1 MDYEDINILET
12 LKTMP
17 LQDLSEFIAPLKVKG
32 SLLAVVERLI
42 AELLKDKDAIGG
54 IGLDII
60 ILKAKIDEIEERL
73 HKLDVRVSEL
83 SSICTHR
90 FKRRVE
96 RCQEEHQKVVSELV
110 DIKRDVDAFDK
121 ICNGRYASRNTH
133 SAD

>member
-54 IGLDII
+54 IGLDTI

-96 RCQEEHQKVVSELV
+96 RCQEEHQKVVGLII
-110 DIKRDVDAFDK
+110 DLKRE
-121 ICNGRYASRNTH
+121 INGSPKLQNK
-133 SAD
+133 

>member
-96 RCQEEHQKVVSELV
+96 RCQEEHQKVVGLII
-110 DIKRDVDAFDK
+110 DLKRE
-121 ICNGRYASRNTH
+121 INGSPKLQNK
-133 SAD
+133 